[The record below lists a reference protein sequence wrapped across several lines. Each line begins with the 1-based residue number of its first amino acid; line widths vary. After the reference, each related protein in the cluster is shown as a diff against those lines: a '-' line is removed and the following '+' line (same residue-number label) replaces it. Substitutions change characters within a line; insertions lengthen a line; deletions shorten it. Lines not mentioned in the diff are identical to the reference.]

1 MFCQAFIKFISRTI
15 RNNRYTKSIEGGI
28 KMFYT
33 NTKNY
38 QTKHLAKTW
47 QNALQKRE
55 IEKNNYH
62 VTGDIKKAKAFVRMV
77 ENFTFKTDDFTQL
90 VEKTIF
96 SNDLLTIPISPL
108 YLFANF

>member
-1 MFCQAFIKFISRTI
+1 
-15 RNNRYTKSIEGGI
+15 
-28 KMFYT
+28 MFYI
-33 NTKNY
+33 NTQNY

-55 IEKNNYH
+55 VERNNYH

-77 ENFTFKTDDFTQL
+77 ENFTFKTDFSQL
-90 VEKTIF
+90 VEQTIF

-108 YLFANF
+108 YLFARL